1 MSAEDTTPRTWLTR
15 AELLSPP
22 KLEEK
27 TVTLEGFG
35 DVLVGELTGDARAEI
50 TEKLAKSS
58 QDGDVD
64 LRGYQRKLLALGIL
78 DGSVEPR
85 VPLLRDADVS
95 ALMSS
100 LGGGKVRDLVEAIES
115 LSGMTAKAVED
126 AKGNSESTASAGG
139 GSA

>member
-27 TVTLEGFG
+27 TVTLDGFG

-58 QDGDVD
+58 QDGEVD
-64 LRGYQRKLLALGIL
+64 LRGYQRKLLAKGIL
-78 DGSVEPR
+78 DPTVEPR
-85 VPLLRDADVS
+85 VPLLKDADVAS
-95 ALMSS
+95 LMSS

-126 AKGNSESTASAGG
+126 AKGNSEVTASAAG